1 MRVATARFVCR
12 GLLAV
17 GFSGT
22 NPPFDFAH
30 RSAFAHGPEQ
40 GRMGGPEPVEGRHKE
55 PAVATTISLVA
66 VDRPGKAPAGAIRE

>member
-1 MRVATARFVCR
+1 MPWAFGR

-30 RSAFAHGPEQ
+30 
-40 GRMGGPEPVEGRHKE
+40 GPEPVEGRHKE